1 MQTEET
7 RALIDTYYE
16 TLPTGDRKK
25 LASLFTEDIVWHPP
39 QSAPIGVI
47 EGPEAVAAELGGDTP
62 KKMFDMKTFR
72 LTIHRIL
79 ADGDTAVVQHAIS
92 AKSKEGEQYDNEY
105 CWYISV
111 ATAKSPRSKSTRIRS
126 RPPGFLSG
134 CEWGSARSH
143 VSPFSSH

>member
-7 RALIDTYYE
+7 RSLIKTYYE

-25 LASLFTEDIVWHPP
+25 LASLFTEDVVWYPP
-39 QSAPIGVI
+39 QSTPIEVI

-62 KKMFDMKTFR
+62 KKLFDMKTFR

-92 AKSKEGEQYDNEY
+92 AKSKDGEQYDNEY
-105 CWYISV
+105 CWVYQCRDGKI
-111 ATAKSPRSKSTRIRS
+111 AKIEEYADTLKAARI
-126 RPPGFLSG
+126 FK
-134 CEWGSARSH
+134 W
-143 VSPFSSH
+143 V

>member
-7 RALIDTYYE
+7 RALINTYYE

-25 LASLFTEDIVWHPP
+25 LASLFTEDIVWYPP

-62 KKMFDMKTFR
+62 KKLFDMKTFR

-92 AKSKEGEQYDNEY
+92 DKSKEGEQYDNEY
-105 CWYISV
+105 CWVYQCRDGKI
-111 ATAKSPRSKSTRIRS
+111 AKIEEYADTLKAARI
-126 RPPGFLSG
+126 FK
-134 CEWGSARSH
+134 W
-143 VSPFSSH
+143 V

>member
-25 LASLFTEDIVWHPP
+25 LASLFTEDIVWYPP

-47 EGPEAVAAELGGDTP
+47 EGPEAVATELGGDTP
-62 KKMFDMKTFR
+62 KKLFDMKTFR

-105 CWYISV
+105 CWVYQCRDGKI
-111 ATAKSPRSKSTRIRS
+111 AKIEEYADTLKAARI
-126 RPPGFLSG
+126 FK
-134 CEWGSARSH
+134 W
-143 VSPFSSH
+143 V